1 MSLHLQKRNLP
12 HHAISKFKSI
22 KPRLPMKKLLTLFT
36 ILSIGLAVNSQTI
49 NKDLFDPLSVRM
61 SEVKINTVK
70 SDFGPAVIGNFIYFT
85 SFRDELMNKPE
96 KDVKESE
103 FYDLYR
109 ATINDSGN
117 VTTTREP
124 VEEFITR
131 FHDGPVSWC
140 AKTGEL
146 FITQSNYVDPDVV
159 YKPFRNEDIK
169 LRIVIAK
176 ENTGVWDVQ
185 EEFPYNNPKYS
196 VGHPAINESGDTLIF
211 ASDMPGGF
219 GSTDLYC
226 SVRKNNQ
233 WSEPKNM
240 GPQINTNGKEEFP
253 FITGKSYDGRFLIFA
268 STGHLSSGGFDLFY
282 KNLHS
287 PESEIGHF
295 QSPIN
300 SLADDFGMTLPENV
314 EYGYMSSNRP
324 GTGSDDIY
332 KLTFDKYI
340 DYLLEVYILDAKS
353 WKPILGAEVDFC
365 NIKSSKTGADGM
377 VSIRFKKNSVCDVKA
392 SAFGYKENH
401 KNISIASPKQGIVI
415 RDTIFLDLMVNE
427 KIVLRNIYY
436 DFDKW
441 DILPESA
448 AQLDQ
453 LVGLMKQNPEMKLEL
468 GSHTDER
475 GSVPYN
481 IKLSQRRAESAVSY
495 IVSKGID
502 QSKIKAIG
510 YGKSQ
515 LIYKSTP
522 DHKCTPTEHR
532 ENRRTEIFIPG
543 FLKGEHVKQV
553 KGDYSNGKT
562 DNIP

>member
-1 MSLHLQKRNLP
+1 
-12 HHAISKFKSI
+12 
-22 KPRLPMKKLLTLFT
+22 MKKLLALIS
-36 ILSIGLAVNSQTI
+36 ILIIALAANSQII
-49 NKDLFDPLSVRM
+49 NKDLFDPSSVRL
-61 SEVKINTVK
+61 SEIKVNTVE
-70 SDFGPAVIGNFIYFT
+70 SDFGPAVIGNLIYFT
-85 SFRDELMNKPE
+85 SFRDKLMTKPE
-96 KDVKESE
+96 KDVKESK

-117 VTTTREP
+117 VTTTRQP

-176 ENTGVWDVQ
+176 EKDGEWDVQ

-211 ASDMPGGF
+211 ASDMSGGF
-219 GSTDLYC
+219 GSTDLYY
-226 SVRKNNQ
+226 SVRKKNQ

-240 GPQINTNGKEEFP
+240 GPQINTSGKEEFP

-282 KNLHS
+282 KNLQS
-287 PESEIGHF
+287 PESEIVHF
-295 QSPIN
+295 QGPIN
-300 SLADDFGMTLPENV
+300 SLADDFAMTLPENI

-340 DYLLEVYILDAKS
+340 DYLLEVYILDAKT
-353 WKPILGAEVDFC
+353 WKPISGAEVDFC
-365 NIKSSKTGADGM
+365 RVKSSKTGADGM
-377 VSIRFKKNSVCDVKA
+377 VSLRFKKNSICDVKA

-401 KNISIASPKQGIVI
+401 RNISLGSPKQGTVI
-415 RDTIFLDLMVNE
+415 RDTIFLYLMVNE

-453 LVGLMKQNPEMKLEL
+453 LVGLMKQNPEMKVEL

-481 IKLSQRRAESAVSY
+481 IRLSQRRAESAVNY
-495 IVSKGID
+495 IVSQGID

-515 LIYKSTP
+515 LIFKSNP
-522 DHKCTPTEHR
+522 DHKCTPFEHR

-543 FLKGEHVKQV
+543 FLQGEPVKQV

-562 DNIP
+562 NNVP